1 MSSAPVFFQSA
12 RAFRAWLQCHAHS
25 APELLVAFHKL
36 ATGRACMT
44 WSESVDEALSYGWID
59 GVRRRLDEQAYVIR
73 FTPRQ
78 PASIWSAINIGKVE
92 SLRAAGRMTPAGEQA
107 FSRRSA
113 ARSAIY
119 AHEQAAPAKLA
130 SGELRLF
137 KRQRHAWKF
146 FEASPPGYRK
156 LVLHWIMS
164 AKKDV
169 TRAGRLSRLIAA
181 CDAGERL

>member
-1 MSSAPVFFQSA
+1 MSSDPVFFQNA
-12 RAFRAWLQCHAHS
+12 RAFRAWLQSHSHS
-25 APELLVAFHKL
+25 APELLVGFHKV
-36 ATGRACMT
+36 ATGRTCMT
-44 WSESVDEALSYGWID
+44 WTESVDEALCFGWID
-59 GVRRRLDEQAYVIR
+59 GMRKHVDDYTYAIR

-107 FSRRSA
+107 FALRSA
-113 ARSAIY
+113 SRSAIY
-119 AHEQAAPAKLA
+119 AHEQAAPAELTSA
-130 SGELRLF
+130 DLRLF

-156 LVLHWIMS
+156 LVLHWVTS

-181 CDAGERL
+181 CGAGEQL